1 MEYYQVFHFYYMY
14 MGYVYL
20 IHDIYNNTYKIG
32 VTKDLNKRI
41 KSLQTGNACELR
53 LVESFETEYPYRLET
68 MLHRSLEQYRE
79 LNEWFSLPTD
89 IVYDFRSRC
98 WQFNKIIMSLKDNPY
113 FSKNLK

>member
-1 MEYYQVFHFYYMY
+1 MR

-20 IHDIYNNTYKIG
+20 IQDVYNNTYKIG

-79 LNEWFSLPTD
+79 LNEWFNLPVD
-89 IVYDFRSRC
+89 IVYDFYSRC
-98 WQFNKIIMSLKDNPY
+98 IQFNKIILSLKDNPY